1 MHEDYIL
8 PETNEAYI
16 IPATSRLIGC
26 KITVIIS
33 ALVLEIGG
41 LLPDLGKSAWRVPE
55 FMKGVS
61 LVTSWRE
68 CIALNAVERPQ
79 TFAEC
84 ALDLV

>member
-33 ALVLEIGG
+33 ALVLETWGSVT
-41 LLPDLGKSAWRVPE
+41 LDLGKSAWRVPE

-68 CIALNAVERPQ
+68 SYCI
-79 TFAEC
+79 EC
-84 ALDLV
+84 QLSARRLLRSVP